1 MNIKQIVAFIAFCG
15 FSAGIGNLPVPVP
28 HIPVHKP
35 KPSLV
40 GIPKYV
46 QIAARKSGLPPRL
59 IKAVIH
65 VESRGKVDA
74 VSSAGAIGPMQLMG
88 NTAKMLHVNPWNPKE
103 NIEAGIRYFRYLY
116 DLFKGNYVKAIAA
129 YNAGEKAVIRY
140 KGIPPYPETQWYVAK
155 VLKAFWKMKGY
166 SER

>member
-59 IKAVIH
+59 ITAVVHI
-65 VESRGKVDA
+65 ESRGKVDS

-88 NTAKMLHVNPWNPKE
+88 STAKMMHVNPWNPKQ
-103 NIEAGIRYFRYLY
+103 NIVGGALYLAKLIRQFSSIE
-116 DLFKGNYVKAIAA
+116 KALIA
-129 YNAGEKAVIRY
+129 YNEGPTALAQGKVYTQSVTYAKNVIRY
-140 KGIPPYPETQWYVAK
+140 ESTE
-155 VLKAFWKMKGY
+155 
-166 SER
+166 S